1 VVYKKMYILEI
12 SPTNPSYCRDRALVC
27 SPTVLPEHCRHDAGG
42 RRHHADTARLP
53 LPLPSSAP
61 PLQAPLPSVPPCFF
75 QGLVWGR
82 PRPPHPR
89 RRLRLRRWWRGA
101 GKLHALI
108 ERSHDDSSYIF
119 VTPDMAVVKK
129 LGLGCSLV
137 PCHYSSECS
146 FNAGSGNT

>member
-1 VVYKKMYILEI
+1 MYILEI
-12 SPTNPSYCRDRALVC
+12 SPTDPSQCPHSTRLFR
-27 SPTVLPEHCRHDAGG
+27 TVLSEHCRHAAGG
-42 RRHHADTARLP
+42 RRRRHADTARLP

-75 QGLVWGR
+75 QGLAWGR